1 MAKTKKAEIKEALE
15 TGVIHDA
22 PAQAEETTEQTT
34 TAQTEETTE
43 QTTTAQT
50 EETKTKKIKILKVVC
65 RPEGTFLPGRI
76 YEIDSKLADKLIAS
90 GNAKEEQ

>member
-1 MAKTKKAEIKEALE
+1 MAAKKKEIKEALE
-15 TGVIHDA
+15 NGVIHDA
-22 PAQAEETTEQTT
+22 PAQA
-34 TAQTEETTE
+34 EETTE

>member
-1 MAKTKKAEIKEALE
+1 MPKAKKAEKKVEKA
-15 TGVIHDA
+15 
-22 PAQAEETTEQTT
+22 TES
-34 TAQTEETTE
+34 A
-43 QTTTAQT
+43 
-50 EETKTKKIKILKVVC
+50 ETKKVRILKVVC

>member
-1 MAKTKKAEIKEALE
+1 MPKAKKAEEKVE
-15 TGVIHDA
+15 
-22 PAQAEETTEQTT
+22 
-34 TAQTEETTE
+34 
-43 QTTTAQT
+43 
-50 EETKTKKIKILKVVC
+50 KTKVRILKVVC

>member
-34 TAQTEETTE
+34 TAQM
-43 QTTTAQT
+43 

-65 RPEGTFLPGRI
+65 RPEGTFLPDRI

>member
-1 MAKTKKAEIKEALE
+1 MTAKKKEIKEALE

-22 PAQAEETTEQTT
+22 PAQA
-34 TAQTEETTE
+34 EETTE

>member
-1 MAKTKKAEIKEALE
+1 MPRAKKAEIKEALE

-22 PAQAEETTEQTT
+22 PAQ
-34 TAQTEETTE
+34 TEETTE
-43 QTTTAQT
+43 QTITAQT
-50 EETKTKKIKILKVVC
+50 EETKKIKILKVVC

-76 YEIDSKLADKLIAS
+76 YEIDSKLAEKLIAS

>member
-22 PAQAEETTEQTT
+22 PAQA
-34 TAQTEETTE
+34 EETTE